1 MKILVTG
8 GAGFIGSHLC
18 DRLLARG
25 DEVHALDNL
34 SLGRREN
41 LAHNLDHRAFRFI
54 EADLLEVEPLRA
66 LFEAERYDAVFHL
79 AANSDIQRSAR
90 ETDLDLRLTFLTT
103 HNVAE
108 CARLGGVREI
118 LFASSSTIYG
128 LHDGPLSEQTG
139 PLFPV
144 SLYGAAKLAAE
155 GFLSAYASM
164 FDLSVWIFRLPNV
177 VGARMTHGCVY
188 DFIHHLRED
197 PSQLVILGDG
207 SQCKPYVHVEDV
219 LDAMLLA
226 WEHSRERINCFN
238 IGTDSTTSVREIA
251 RIVIEEM
258 GLCDVRLKYMG
269 GESGWPGDVPRFQYD
284 AGKIYALGWKAR
296 RTSDEA
302 VRTAVRATIK
312 EEARG
317 ERREARGERREARG
331 K

>member
-41 LAHNLDHRAFRFI
+41 VAHNLDHRAFRFI
-54 EADLLEVEPLRA
+54 EADLLEIEPLRA

-79 AANSDIQRSAR
+79 AANSDIERSAR

-103 HNVAE
+103 CNVAE
-108 CARLGGVREI
+108 CARRFGVGEV
-118 LFASSSTIYG
+118 LFASSSTVYG
-128 LHDGPLSEQTG
+128 PHDRPLSERTG
-139 PLFPV
+139 PFLPA

-164 FDLSVWIFRLPNV
+164 FDLSVWILRLPNV
-177 VGARMTHGCVY
+177 VGERMTHGCVY
-188 DFIHHLRED
+188 DFINRLHED
-197 PSQLVILGDG
+197 PSRLVILGDG
-207 SQCKPYVHVEDV
+207 GQRKPYVHVEDV
-219 LDAMLLA
+219 LDAVLLA
-226 WEHSRERINCFN
+226 WECSRDRINCFN
-238 IGTDSTTSVREIA
+238 IGTDSATSVSDIA

-258 GLCDVRLKYMG
+258 GLRDVCLEYTG
-269 GESGWPGDVPRFQYD
+269 GEGGWPGDVPRFQYD
-284 AGKIYALGWKAR
+284 SSKIHALGWRAR
-296 RTSDEA
+296 HISDEA
-302 VRTAVRATIK
+302 IRAAVRATVK
-312 EEARG
+312 GEA
-317 ERREARGERREARG
+317 AAG